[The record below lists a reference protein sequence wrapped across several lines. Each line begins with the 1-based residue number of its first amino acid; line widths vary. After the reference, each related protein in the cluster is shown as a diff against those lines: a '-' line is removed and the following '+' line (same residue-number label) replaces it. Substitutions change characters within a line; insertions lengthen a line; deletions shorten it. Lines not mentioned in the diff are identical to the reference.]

1 VSEYTAHLSSDEKP
15 DYTACG
21 EPWQGWQAPHTD
33 SYELTP
39 GNVEL
44 PPHDE
49 PRPHRDRTRQCQ
61 ACLKVAV
68 AQLPDSEGQG
78 NALS

>member
-1 VSEYTAHLSSDEKP
+1 MSDYVAHLGDDERP

-21 EPWQGWQAPHTD
+21 EPWQGWQAPVTT

-44 PPHDE
+44 PPHDP
-49 PRPHRDRTRQCQ
+49 PRSKDGVRQCQ
-61 ACLKVAV
+61 ACLRRAWAMAK
-68 AQLPDSEGQG
+68 
-78 NALS
+78 